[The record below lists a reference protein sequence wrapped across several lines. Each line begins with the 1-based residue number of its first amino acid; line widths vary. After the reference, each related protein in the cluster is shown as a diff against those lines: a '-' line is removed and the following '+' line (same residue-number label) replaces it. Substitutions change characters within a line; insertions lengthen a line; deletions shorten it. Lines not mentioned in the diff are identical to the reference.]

1 MARFGPAHP
10 DLLPAFFSDFAK
22 MALDESNHLWVTWW
36 DTYLSIYLLITH
48 IMTGTSPPHMAACQF
63 THRSG
68 ICNYDIWFPL
78 RSSGNRTSGC
88 AKHKDLMST
97 ITSWHLWIN
106 GVLTCPWIIRS
117 STKSKW
123 NWALDSHLKRLLALP
138 WNWHL
143 RTRLVSDT
151 SDDTKAESTT
161 FGVHRCKERTLVGNL
176 TNNYK
181 FKPDGLM
188 KFWRG
193 LSLLSQRITVV

>member
-1 MARFGPAHP
+1 MIPWLALDQPTLIYCR
-10 DLLPAFFSDFAK
+10 LFFSDFAK

-36 DTYLSIYLLITH
+36 DTYLSIYLLLTH
-48 IMTGTSPPHMAACQF
+48 IMTGTSWLLTACKF

-138 WNWHL
+138 WNWDL
-143 RTRLVSDT
+143 RTRLDLIRAMIPRQRAPLWVSIDIKKGRWWEAWRTTT
-151 SDDTKAESTT
+151 SS
-161 FGVHRCKERTLVGNL
+161 NL
-176 TNNYK
+176 MVWWN
-181 FKPDGLM
+181 FEG
-188 KFWRG
+188 G
-193 LSLLSQRITVV
+193 